1 MPKWDERLL
10 NGPISYKKPDDSHE
24 TSEQVARQYYTII
37 ISIEIVQL
45 CIVAL
50 EKQWWWHRIMF
61 LFRLEFTQQSRV
73 IGNIFL
79 LIQYKATGRYGTGLL
94 VDHAQVNYRLEI
106 CIIRYYD
113 NKADNFH
120 VRPTARKEFFF
131 SLQFTF
137 YLQFT

>member
-1 MPKWDERLL
+1 MYCSTGK
-10 NGPISYKKPDDSHE
+10 
-24 TSEQVARQYYTII
+24 TMVVAQNN
-37 ISIEIVQL
+37 V
-45 CIVAL
+45 
-50 EKQWWWHRIMF
+50 

-106 CIIRYYD
+106 ALKDIMITRQIISMFSHCLPT
-113 NKADNFH
+113 A
-120 VRPTARKEFFF
+120 TARKDFFF
-131 SLQFTF
+131 NLQFTF